1 MKNYICR
8 VNIQFNDKNDKMK
21 EYVKDSIYKC
31 DRKRYEELK
40 DKYNALTLLQIKR
53 RKK

>member
-21 EYVKDSIYKC
+21 LYKKDDIFKC
-31 DRKRYEELK
+31 DRKRYEEIQ
-40 DKYNALTLLQIKR
+40 KYNALTLLQIKR